1 VVQLDNKK
9 SAGAKAEDAS
19 RAAEEDITDQLFATE
34 VGVEAAALKTEKDY
48 VNFA

>member
-1 VVQLDNKK
+1 MVQLDNKK

-34 VGVEAAALKTEKDY
+34 VGVDAAALKTEKDY